1 MKTVLIIGD
10 LNLDI
15 ILTGIEDLPALGGE
29 IIAQDHIMKAGG
41 SAANVAAVLS
51 MSGCPVRFFSRVGR
65 DIEGSFVV
73 NYLKQLGVKTESIA
87 YDDEERTGITVSL
100 AYPQDRIYITHAGT
114 VASTRL
120 EDFNGSYLSAD
131 GHLHL
136 ASFFLQTGLEPSMGE
151 ILKRAKKC
159 GMSTSLDPGGDTS
172 QKWDMS
178 SLGHAL
184 CSIDWFL
191 PNREELL
198 GITKRKDI
206 QEALKIFPKEV
217 KGVVVKSGG
226 EGAFVRFKGQIEHFP
241 AFSVNVV
248 DASCAGDCFNAGFI
262 YGLMRGDSFV
272 EAVKLGNRYG
282 AEAVSTLGLPLR
294 GISEVEG

>member
-1 MKTVLIIGD
+1 MKTVYIIGD

-15 ILTGIEDLPALGGE
+15 ILAGIEELPTLGRE
-29 IIAQDHIMKAGG
+29 IIARDHIMKAGG

-51 MSGCPVRFFSRVGR
+51 MSGCPVRFFSRVGK

-73 NYLKQLGVKTESIA
+73 KHLNQLGVKTEGITYA
-87 YDDEERTGITVSL
+87 DEERTGVTVAL
-100 AYPQDRIYITHAGT
+100 TYPQDRIYITHAGT
-114 VASTRL
+114 VASTKL
-120 EDFNGSYLSAD
+120 EDFHGSYLSAD

-136 ASFFLQTGLEPSMGE
+136 ASFFLQTGLGPSMGE
-151 ILKRAKKC
+151 ILKRAKGC

-172 QKWDMS
+172 RKWDMS

-198 GITKRKDI
+198 GITKTKDI
-206 QEALKIFPKEV
+206 QKALKIFPKEV
-217 KGVVVKSGG
+217 QGVVVKSGG

-241 AFSVNVV
+241 AFSVKVV
-248 DASCAGDCFNAGFI
+248 DASCAGDCFDAGFI
-262 YGLMRGDSFV
+262 YGLVRGDSFI
-272 EAVKLGNRYG
+272 EAVKLGNRFG
-282 AEAVSTLGLPLR
+282 AEAVSTLGLPHLS
-294 GISEVEG
+294 ISEMEG